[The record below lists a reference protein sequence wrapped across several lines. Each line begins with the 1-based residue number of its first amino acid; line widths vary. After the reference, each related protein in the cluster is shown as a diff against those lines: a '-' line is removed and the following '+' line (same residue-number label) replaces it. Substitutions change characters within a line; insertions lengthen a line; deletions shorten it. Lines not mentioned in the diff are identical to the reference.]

1 MKLFVDDVRDP
12 VGEGFTVVR
21 QYKQAVL
28 LLDLLEFDFISLDYD
43 IQDGYTGLDIL
54 KYMSDNNKYPKS
66 QLNIHSTHSIGS
78 VAMYKYA
85 KEHFPHNIRIT
96 QNTIRWYSRCIKNC
110 LDLFLKY
117 LKYSFLIRNIC
128 W

>member
-96 QNTIRWYSRCIKNC
+96 QNTIRCYSSCIKNC

>member
-54 KYMSDNNKYPKS
+54 KYMSDNNKYPKY

-96 QNTIRWYSRCIKNC
+96 QNTIR
-110 LDLFLKY
+110 
-117 LKYSFLIRNIC
+117 
-128 W
+128 

>member
-54 KYMSDNNKYPKS
+54 KY
-66 QLNIHSTHSIGS
+66 I
-78 VAMYKYA
+78 AMYKYA

-96 QNTIRWYSRCIKNC
+96 KNTIR
-110 LDLFLKY
+110 
-117 LKYSFLIRNIC
+117 
-128 W
+128 

>member
-28 LLDLLEFDFISLDYD
+28 LLDLLEFDVISLDYD

-54 KYMSDNNKYPKS
+54 KYMSDNNKYLKS

-96 QNTIRWYSRCIKNC
+96 QNTIR
-110 LDLFLKY
+110 
-117 LKYSFLIRNIC
+117 
-128 W
+128 

>member
-1 MKLFVDDVRDP
+1 MKM
-12 VGEGFTVVR
+12 
-21 QYKQAVL
+21 A
-28 LLDLLEFDFISLDYD
+28 

-96 QNTIRWYSRCIKNC
+96 QNTIR
-110 LDLFLKY
+110 
-117 LKYSFLIRNIC
+117 
-128 W
+128 

>member
-1 MKLFVDDVRDP
+1 MPAQTRIIHYYVCLGAAGGKEWKVNMKLFVDDVRDP

-96 QNTIRWYSRCIKNC
+96 QNTIR
-110 LDLFLKY
+110 
-117 LKYSFLIRNIC
+117 
-128 W
+128 